1 MKLAIETATDV
12 CSVALRDGRGKIW
25 EKRVEERGSHSER
38 LFLFLRELME
48 ERDFEIDDLQAVLLS
63 EGPGSYTGLR
73 IAASAVKG
81 LLYATEVSLRA
92 ANTLASFACSFAADT
107 GEGGPPRIHA
117 VIDARRRHLYH
128 HLFEREEGALK
139 AAGRGEVLT
148 LEKVGD
154 MIRPGDG
161 LIGTGLER
169 LDPSAV
175 RGAVT
180 RGSGQISARSLFEL
194 EAIPG
199 GENFIREVE
208 PADFAPR
215 YYSSRQTE

>member
-12 CSVALRDGRGKIW
+12 CSVALRDGGGRIW
-25 EKRVEERGSHSER
+25 EKRKEERGSHSER
-38 LFLFLRELME
+38 LFLFVRELME
-48 ERDFEIDDLQAVLLS
+48 EHDFGIGDLQAVLLS

-81 LLYATEVSLRA
+81 LLYATEVPLRA
-92 ANTLASFACSFAADT
+92 VNTLASFASAVES
-107 GEGGPPRIHA
+107 GEDGPARIHA

-128 HLFEREEGALK
+128 YSFEREEGALT
-139 AAGRGEVLT
+139 AAGRVEVLT
-148 LEKVGD
+148 LEKVGN
-154 MIRPGDG
+154 MIRPGDA

-175 RGAVT
+175 RGVVT
-180 RGSGQISARSLFEL
+180 RGSSHISARSLFEL
-194 EAIPG
+194 EAMPG
-199 GENFIREVE
+199 GENFIRDVE
-208 PADFAPR
+208 AADFAPR

>member
-12 CSVALRDGRGKIW
+12 CSVALRDGGGRIW
-25 EKRVEERGSHSER
+25 EKRKEERGSHSER
-38 LFLFLRELME
+38 LFLFVRELME
-48 ERDFEIDDLQAVLLS
+48 EHDFGIGDLQAVLLS

-81 LLYATEVSLRA
+81 LLYATEVPLRA
-92 ANTLASFACSFAADT
+92 ANTLASYACAFAADA
-107 GEGGPPRIHA
+107 GEDGPARIHA

-128 HLFEREEGALK
+128 HSFEREDGALK
-139 AAGRGEVLT
+139 AAGRVEVLT
-148 LEKVGD
+148 LEKVGT
-154 MIRPGDG
+154 MIRPGEG

-175 RGAVT
+175 RGVVT
-180 RGSGQISARSLFEL
+180 RGSGHISARSLFEL
-194 EAIPG
+194 EAMPG
-199 GENFIREVE
+199 GENFIRDVE

-215 YYSSRQTE
+215 YYSSRQKE